1 MIISI
6 LNEDI
11 SNKCQLVTSSA
22 FKKRALEE
30 TIHICINEAL
40 TQQLN

>member
-11 SNKCQLVTSSA
+11 SNKCQLVTSD

-30 TIHICINEAL
+30 TIHICVNEAL
-40 TQQLN
+40 IQQLD

>member
-11 SNKCQLVTSSA
+11 SNKCQLVTSA
-22 FKKRALEE
+22 FKKRALEQ
-30 TIHICINEAL
+30 TIHIRVNEAL
-40 TQQLN
+40 IQQLN